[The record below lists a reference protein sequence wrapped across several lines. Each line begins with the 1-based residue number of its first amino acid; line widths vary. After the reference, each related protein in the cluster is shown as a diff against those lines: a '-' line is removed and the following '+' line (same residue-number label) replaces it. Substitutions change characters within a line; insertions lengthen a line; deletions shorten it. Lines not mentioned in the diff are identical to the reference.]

1 MKLVYRHFLQTNF
14 HRNCIVCHVSK
25 TKIIDKSYSVTIS
38 LHEKSPYLECFWSV
52 FSRIWTAYGEIL
64 RTFPYS
70 VRVRQNTDQKNS
82 QYGHFSRSANI
93 RRYFCIMFQVYRVL
107 FYSGGFSAIALTTT
121 ISLLLIKSN

>member
-14 HRNCIVCHVSK
+14 HRNYIVCHVSK

-64 RTFPYS
+64 
-70 VRVRQNTDQKNS
+70 RVRQNTDQKNS